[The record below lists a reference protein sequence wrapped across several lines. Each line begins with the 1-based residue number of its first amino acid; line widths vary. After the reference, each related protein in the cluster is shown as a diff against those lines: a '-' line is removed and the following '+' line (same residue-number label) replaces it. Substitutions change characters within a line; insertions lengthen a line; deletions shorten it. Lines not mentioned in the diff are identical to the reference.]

1 MSAPQEPLWISE
13 ETQQFLW
20 GIRLN
25 NERGWFLAHKDEYLR
40 TAYEPLRQLG
50 VEVQSRVLAANPG
63 LELNLRVSRIYR
75 DVRLVRDGRYY
86 RDYLWFSLFPPHE
99 RGTPRAE
106 FFLGVLPEE
115 LCLGVGYYWMPAS
128 LTALY
133 RRKILEQREAAERL
147 ARSLAKRPEYS
158 VSGEEYKRAKGAV
171 SDPLK
176 PWFNRKTVSFT
187 RTLDYGDPAL
197 AGPGL
202 ADVVTADIQWLMPLY
217 RAFEALEQ
225 AWDAEEVHP
234 GAGDE
239 AHHESE

>member
-1 MSAPQEPLWISE
+1 MSPQEPLWISE
-13 ETQQFLW
+13 ETQLFLW

-25 NERGWFLAHKDEYLR
+25 NERSWFLAHKDEYLR

-50 VEVQSRVLAANPG
+50 TEVQARVLAEQPG

-75 DVRLVRDGRYY
+75 DVRLVRDGRFY

-106 FFLGVLPEE
+106 FFFAVLPEE

-133 RRKILEQREAAERL
+133 RKRILERPKEAERL
-147 ARSLAKRPEYS
+147 ARSLAARPEYA
-158 VSGEEYKRAKGAV
+158 VSGEEYRRSRGEV
-171 SDPLK
+171 SETLR

-187 RTLDYGDPAL
+187 RALDYGDPAL

-202 ADVVTADIQWLMPLY
+202 AELVTEDFRWLMPLY
-217 RAFEALEQ
+217 REFQALEQ
-225 AWDAEEVHP
+225 AWEAEAPHR
-234 GAGDE
+234 
-239 AHHESE
+239 